1 MQIDRPLG
9 RNRTWFDLK
18 TRRVGGGRTETRDG
32 TTSSSYP
39 LSSSISN
46 RSQDEYRID
55 AACTSSRRSGFTL
68 EGVTGGEGERETK
81 REREGRLYTRFPIN
95 LNACSSGD
103 SARYRLVDSRSSRV
117 YTVHEI
123 IRGWT
128 RAVAR
133 PLETTVTA
141 RSRLGS
147 HDFLLTIAREMRSRT
162 NRWIQMDRWPLN
174 VTLEIEEGIEGI
186 ESRDLE
192 DETLREE

>member
-1 MQIDRPLG
+1 M
-9 RNRTWFDLK
+9 
-18 TRRVGGGRTETRDG
+18 GGGRTETRDG

-55 AACTSSRRSGFTL
+55 AARTSSRRSGFTL
-68 EGVTGGEGERETK
+68 EGVTRGGGRKRNKERE

-123 IRGWT
+123 ICGWT

-162 NRWIQMDRWPLN
+162 NR
-174 VTLEIEEGIEGI
+174 
-186 ESRDLE
+186 
-192 DETLREE
+192 